1 MRMTLC
7 AAHHRPAFRTFFD
20 DSMSLPGVEEAQCP
34 WSWRLWLWL
43 EAPALACG
51 DVAALMAGS
60 EVAAA
65 VGVVVVECQGSAG
78 WMGWPHRTHIACRRR
93 RGVRGGLG
101 VSGATSRSRGPWL
114 SRWAGDVLRRILGRL
129 SWVGVVVSCSRVVVS
144 CSSPVPFAGGFVV
157 CAVVSACDDAVQRAE
172 PFSPRCGGIT
182 ARTQSRPRR
191 THQREEHS
199 DVRE

>member
-20 DSMSLPGVEEAQCP
+20 GSMSLPGVEEAQCP

-65 VGVVVVECQGSAG
+65 VGVVVVEVPGFGGVDGLAAPHAHRLPGGDEGCEAGSEFLVRRAVAAG
-78 WMGWPHRTHIACRRR
+78 
-93 RGVRGGLG
+93 RG
-101 VSGATSRSRGPWL
+101 
-114 SRWAGDVLRRILGRL
+114 
-129 SWVGVVVSCSRVVVS
+129 
-144 CSSPVPFAGGFVV
+144 
-157 CAVVSACDDAVQRAE
+157 
-172 PFSPRCGGIT
+172 
-182 ARTQSRPRR
+182 
-191 THQREEHS
+191 
-199 DVRE
+199 